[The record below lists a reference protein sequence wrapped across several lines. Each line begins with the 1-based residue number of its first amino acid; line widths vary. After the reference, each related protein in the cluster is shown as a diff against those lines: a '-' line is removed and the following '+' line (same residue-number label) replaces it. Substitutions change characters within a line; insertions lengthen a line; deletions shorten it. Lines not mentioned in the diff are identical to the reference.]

1 MVSLTGVLLLLQFE
15 DYVMDICFEV
25 LNNSN
30 DALRNSQMDIEQRFD
45 PVYVSRI
52 IAAMVRTISGF
63 H

>member
-1 MVSLTGVLLLLQFE
+1 
-15 DYVMDICFEV
+15 MDICFEV

-30 DALRNSQMDIEQRFD
+30 DALRDSQMDIEQRFD

-52 IAAMVRTISGF
+52 ITAMVRTISCF